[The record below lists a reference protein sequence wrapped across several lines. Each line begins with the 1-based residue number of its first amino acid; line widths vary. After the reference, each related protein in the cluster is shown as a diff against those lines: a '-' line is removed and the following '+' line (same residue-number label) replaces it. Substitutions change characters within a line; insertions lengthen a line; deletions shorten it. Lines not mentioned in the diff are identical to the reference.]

1 MWHMHPCPAPTS
13 WWQAQVS
20 VGAYSVCVCV
30 CVCVCVF
37 SPCYVALWDSKTP
50 HIHSCE
56 WISYCVETSPSSWL
70 PPQGRSLPRNLLSL
84 FLSFIFCPTSFWI
97 HWAAFMGVWCPL
109 PAFRS
114 CFVEVAQD
122 SNDLLMNL
130 LGRKWSPY
138 PIPPL
143 SWDCLLSTL
152 ILNKCFFGMK
162 QKSN

>member
-1 MWHMHPCPAPTS
+1 MWHMPPCPAPTR
-13 WWQAQVS
+13 WQTQVS

-30 CVCVCVF
+30 FF
-37 SPCYVALWDSKTP
+37 SPDYVALWDSTTP

-56 WISYCVETSPSSWL
+56 WISYCVETSPPSWL
-70 PPQGRSLPRNLLSL
+70 PPQGRSLSLNLLSL
-84 FLSFIFCPTSFWI
+84 FLSFIFCPTSFWRN
-97 HWAAFMGVWCPL
+97 WAAFMGVWCPL
-109 PAFRS
+109 SAFRS

-130 LGRKWSPY
+130 WGRKWSPY

-152 ILNKCFFGMK
+152 ILNKCFLGMK